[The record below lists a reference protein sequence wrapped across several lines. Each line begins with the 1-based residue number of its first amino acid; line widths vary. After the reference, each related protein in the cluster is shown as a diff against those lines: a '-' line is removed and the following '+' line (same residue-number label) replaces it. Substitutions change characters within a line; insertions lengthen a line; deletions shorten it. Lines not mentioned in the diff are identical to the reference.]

1 MINAFHYSC
10 KGESHKA
17 TDKVCQDYSLT
28 SNQDGLTV
36 AIVCDGHGGERY
48 FRSDIGAKYAAEV
61 TLEAV
66 SLFVQHIDEN
76 LFVDQPY
83 TAIGSTN
90 DIVDVEQLST
100 IDNAFRQL
108 FSSII
113 YQWNERIEDHFKT
126 TALTEWEQEHVPQKY
141 LDEFAT
147 ASSLEKH
154 YGCTLM
160 AYVQTPKYWF
170 AFHIGDGKCISF
182 QTNPVWKE
190 PIPWDDRC
198 FLNKTT
204 SLCDVSAID
213 EFRYCYQ
220 GDGVFPIAIVLGSDG
235 LDDSLGETSNLANFY
250 IQILKM
256 LSNEGIE
263 ATEQSLKETLPQLS
277 KIGSKDDMSVA
288 CVFNFE
294 EVKNNI
300 HIFIHYQLDLVNEK
314 LYAIEQRLDSLVK
327 RRDSLLT
334 LKDNKSQIEYRY
346 TLQDVEK
353 TVIELKNY
361 ANKYNLIAAELPE
374 GTVPPYCLDEDALNS
389 LTQQQEQVFEDLHE
403 DEKKK
408 EEDAVDSN
416 LTEPHEEE
424 QIIIEDKEVDG
435 VKLASNEIPET
446 DGEE

>member
-10 KGESHKA
+10 EGESHKA
-17 TDKVCQDYSLT
+17 TNKVCQDYSLT
-28 SNQDGLTV
+28 SNKDGLTV

-48 FRSDIGAKYAAEV
+48 FRSNIGAKYAAEV

-66 SLFVQHIDEN
+66 SLFVEQIDEN
-76 LFVDQPY
+76 LFVNQPY

-113 YQWNERIEDHFKT
+113 YQWNEHIEEHFKT
-126 TALTEWEQEHVPQKY
+126 TALTEWEHEHVPQKY

-182 QTNPVWKE
+182 QTNPVWRE

-220 GDGVFPIAIVLGSDG
+220 GNGVFPIAVFLGSDG
-235 LDDSLGETSNLANFY
+235 IDDSFGEDENLVNFY
-250 IQILKM
+250 IQIMKM
-256 LSNEGIE
+256 LVNEGQETTTQSIE
-263 ATEQSLKETLPQLS
+263 DELPQLS
-277 KIGSKDDMSVA
+277 AIGSKDDMSVA
-288 CVFNFE
+288 CV
-294 EVKNNI
+294 
-300 HIFIHYQLDLVNEK
+300 Y
-314 LYAIEQRLDSLVK
+314 
-327 RRDSLLT
+327 
-334 LKDNKSQIEYRY
+334 
-346 TLQDVEK
+346 
-353 TVIELKNY
+353 
-361 ANKYNLIAAELPE
+361 
-374 GTVPPYCLDEDALNS
+374 DEDALRLNILIYIEYQIQIIKDS
-389 LTQQQEQVFEDLHE
+389 ICHLDERLQTLTL
-403 DEKKK
+403 KL
-408 EEDAVDSN
+408 EDAECEIDSEKARIN
-416 LTEPHEEE
+416 ATYAKQDIDRANESRQKLLERLDLLENQRQTF
-424 QIIIEDKEVDG
+424 QTSSKIED
-435 VKLASNEIPET
+435 NT
-446 DGEE
+446 DGES